1 MTWFGMRRL
10 VVLVVIVGVA
20 VATVAAGVAV
30 GSGGGSSPIG
40 QAAGK
45 SAKATSVKFDF
56 TLAVSSRSGKVQG
69 GKVSLSGAGAIDAQT
84 KAAEFSLDLGSLAP
98 LVAASAKGAAIP
110 RSIDLVVVNNAVY
123 LHLAALAKQLGSPG
137 KQWVKLDLSKL
148 PKSATAGVN
157 PTAVGSVSPQ
167 QAVAALQS
175 ALSVHKV
182 GDDHYG
188 THYHGTVNLAAVLS
202 ILPASQH
209 ASASASLAKAGIKT
223 VPFDAWVGQQGYL
236 RRLTFSVAAKTTKTA
251 SAAIAFTLNLHDY
264 GAPVSI
270 KAPPASQTVDG
281 SKLLASL
288 TAALPKG

>member
-1 MTWFGMRRL
+1 MRRV
-10 VVLVVIVGVA
+10 VVLVFMVGIA
-20 VATVAAGVAV
+20 VAAVSAGVAV
-30 GSGGGSSPIG
+30 GSGGGSSPID

-45 SAKATSVKFDF
+45 SANATSVKFDF
-56 TLAVSSRSGKVQG
+56 TLAVSSRGGSVHG
-69 GKVSLSGAGAIDAQT
+69 GKVTLSGTGAVDAKT

-110 RSIDLVVVNNAVY
+110 KSIDLVVVKNAVY
-123 LHLAALAKQLGSPG
+123 LHLAALAKQLGAPG

-188 THYHGTVNLAAVLS
+188 AHYHGTVDLS
-202 ILPASQH
+202 ALLSTVPASQR

-223 VPFDAWVGQQGYL
+223 VPFDAWVGHQGFL
-236 RRLTFSVAAKTTKTA
+236 RRLTFSLTAKTTKTA
-251 SAAIAFTLNLHDY
+251 SATIGFTLNLHDY

-270 KAPPASQTVDG
+270 TAPPASQTVDG